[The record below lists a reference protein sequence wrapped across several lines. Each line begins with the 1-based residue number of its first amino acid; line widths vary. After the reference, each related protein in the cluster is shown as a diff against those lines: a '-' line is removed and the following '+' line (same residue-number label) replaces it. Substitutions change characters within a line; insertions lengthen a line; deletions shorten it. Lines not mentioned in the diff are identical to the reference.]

1 MDRLMLH
8 SKLHRVSVTH
18 CELHYEGSCAI
29 DEDLLDA
36 ADIREFQQLDI
47 YNINNGAR
55 FTTYAMRA
63 RRGSGVISLNG
74 AAARKAAVGDR
85 LIIATYGLCREAEL
99 ARHRPIIVHLDG
111 ANRVVGQTHS
121 IPAQTT

>member
-8 SKLHRVSVTH
+8 SKLHRVTVTH

-36 ADIREFQQLDI
+36 ADLREFQQLDL
-47 YNINNGAR
+47 YNISNGER

-63 RRGSGVISLNG
+63 ARGSGVISLNG
-74 AAARKAAVGDR
+74 AAARKAAISDR
-85 LIIATYGLCREAEL
+85 IIVAAYALCGEAEL
-99 ARHRPIIVHLDG
+99 ARHRPRIIHVDGNNRMVAQSHHL
-111 ANRVVGQTHS
+111 AVQS
-121 IPAQTT
+121 P